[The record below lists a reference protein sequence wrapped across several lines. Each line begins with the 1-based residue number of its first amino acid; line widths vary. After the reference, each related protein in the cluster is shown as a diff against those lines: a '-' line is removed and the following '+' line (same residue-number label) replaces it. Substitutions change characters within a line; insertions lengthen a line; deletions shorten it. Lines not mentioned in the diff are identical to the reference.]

1 MNCLAAA
8 AIFLRAKIALPGQ
21 WQILA
26 LFNVATRSIN
36 EEIVFGLRF
45 IVEMGVF
52 YTRELDWL
60 ERACLGRF

>member
-1 MNCLAAA
+1 MA
-8 AIFLRAKIALPGQ
+8 
-21 WQILA
+21 ILA
-26 LFNVATRSIN
+26 LFNVATRSMN